1 MRARS
6 HPEVASTREALSLL
20 GLTGPTEGAALTAAF
35 RAAVKAARPDQAG
48 GDEAR
53 FRKIIAAWRLLQ
65 AEGPGPALEPPPV
78 RPAPLPVVAITPP
91 EALHGGRVR
100 VEVGGRSLRV
110 RVPAGMRSGEHLRLR
125 RAAADGADLHLP
137 VLIRPAEGLSALGD
151 DLYMTWA
158 TPPRLI
164 EDGGRVEIDTWAGPR
179 SAWLA
184 PRQQTL
190 RVRLKGLGLP
200 ARGSR
205 LQGHLFVTLE
215 PSADA
220 PSSAED
226 LLVRFTRVWTPDRLA
241 A

>member
-6 HPEVASTREALSLL
+6 HPEVASTREALALL

-35 RAAVKAARPDQAG
+35 RTAVKAARPDQPG

-53 FRKIIAAWRLLQ
+53 FRKVIAAWRLLQ
-65 AEGPGPALEPPPV
+65 AEARGPGLEPPPV
-78 RPAPLPVVAITPP
+78 RPAPPPVVAITPL
-91 EALHGGRVR
+91 EALRGGRVR

-125 RAAADGADLHLP
+125 RAGADGADLHLP
-137 VLIRPAEGLSALGD
+137 VLIRAADGLSALGD
-151 DLYMTWA
+151 DLYMSWP

-164 EDGGRVEIDTWAGPR
+164 EDGGRVEIETHAGRR
-179 SAWLA
+179 SAWIVA
-184 PRQQTL
+184 EQETL
-190 RVRLKGLGLP
+190 CVRLKGLGLP
-200 ARGSR
+200 PRGPR
-205 LQGHLFVTLE
+205 PQGHLFVTLE